1 MVCIVLET
9 TLAGGIA
16 NDLTVTLTTNVISG
30 TDHTMTGYIYIVA
43 RAFLCNYTI
52 KTLLIHVLF
61 YFLSGTASANDI
73 SVTAPVQIT
82 FSTGDAPSGSPRT
95 RCTTDIMIV
104 NDPDQEPDEIFRV
117 FISDPTHCLGSPAFA
132 DVTIQDDDS
141 GR

>member
-1 MVCIVLET
+1 M
-9 TLAGGIA
+9 
-16 NDLTVTLTTNVISG
+16 
-30 TDHTMTGYIYIVA
+30 
-43 RAFLCNYTI
+43 F
-52 KTLLIHVLF
+52 F
-61 YFLSGTASANDI
+61 FLSGTASANDI
-73 SVTAPVQIT
+73 SVTAPVQII

-117 FISDPTHCLGSPAFA
+117 FISDPTDCLGSPSIA